1 LKISDDSSIGAEFEV
16 PYYNKMFDEINKH
29 YTTDDVLEYMKY
41 YSESMLE
48 YILDFVRKKDNA
60 GHSVEYS
67 HFVML
72 VVYPQLV
79 KNVKS
84 KGDWEKI
91 DRIKLMMVA
100 HDAAYD
106 SMIKNSIGPF
116 NRYRLLRTF
125 HTMPHKTFL
134 TFEYMKRKLPEFV
147 KIFDELHHRQQGVD
161 NINIY
166 KTKSGPIKLKYITD
180 EEPKKQE
187 IIEYLKNLK
196 EKFKTN
202 ENLYQAYKMKKN
214 QITEIGNATS
224 QKGLNEVI
232 NEKID
237 KLVEEEIDY
246 VIKVFY
252 NISIKDKEPEPI
264 SVMCLVSPIIN
275 GKLSINNTLSAVIKY
290 TIEELEK
297 YKLKKG
303 DFKLIVKGLL
313 NKSIESD
320 VLKKYTRISLIN

>member
-1 LKISDDSSIGAEFEV
+1 MSDDSSIGAQWEV
-16 PYYNKMFDEINKH
+16 PYYNKMFDELNKH
-29 YTTDDVLEYMKY
+29 YTTDDVLEYKKY

-79 KNVKS
+79 KNLKE

-100 HDAAYD
+100 HDIAYD
-106 SMIKNSIGPF
+106 AMIRNYIGPF

-125 HTMPHKTFL
+125 FTMPHKTFL
-134 TFEYMKRKLPEFV
+134 TVEYIKRKLPEFL
-147 KIFDELHHRQQGVD
+147 KIFDELHYKQQGVD
-161 NINIY
+161 NLN
-166 KTKSGPIKLKYITD
+166 ITD

-187 IIEYLKNLK
+187 ILEYLKNLK

-237 KLVEEEIDY
+237 KLVEEETEYI
-246 VIKVFY
+246 IKVFY
-252 NISIKDKEPEPI
+252 NISIKDSEPI
-264 SVMCLVSPIIN
+264 SIMCLVSPIIN
-275 GKLSINNTLSAVIKY
+275 GKLSIKNTLSAVIKY
-290 TIEELEK
+290 TMEELEK

-320 VLKKYTRISLIN
+320 VLKKYTRKSLINQ